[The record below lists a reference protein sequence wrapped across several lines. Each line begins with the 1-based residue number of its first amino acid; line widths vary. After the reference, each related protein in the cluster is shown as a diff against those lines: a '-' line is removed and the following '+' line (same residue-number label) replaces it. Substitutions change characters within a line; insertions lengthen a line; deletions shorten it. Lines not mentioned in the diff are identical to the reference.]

1 MYTNMQPDW
10 PLRSV
15 IIYCEQGRIMG
26 KYSKSISV
34 ELNSG
39 MLLKKISNQ
48 WVVFALNTF

>member
-1 MYTNMQPDW
+1 MQPDW

-15 IIYCEQGRIMG
+15 IIYREQGRIMG
-26 KYSKSISV
+26 NSKSISV

-48 WVVFALNTF
+48 RVVFALNTF